1 MGSGLTPRI
10 HDTAAAGFSAG
21 SGAYARGR
29 PSYPQEAIDF
39 LADKIALG
47 PGKKVLDLAAGTG
60 KFTALLVPT
69 GAEVVAVEPVKEMGD
84 QLRSSVPGVDVLE
97 GTAEAVPLP
106 DASVD
111 AVTVA
116 QAFHWFDAPLALA
129 EIARVLNA
137 GGDLAMLWNR
147 RDESVRWVAHMNELI
162 RWHEFNQRSYE
173 TVDWAA
179 AVAASRLYTPLKKST
194 FRYEQVLDRVGLE
207 DRLRS
212 VSYIA
217 AKPEAEREQVVALG
231 MTAVDGMSEPFVLPY
246 NTLVFWCS
254 KRS

>member
-1 MGSGLTPRI
+1 MGRGLTARI
-10 HDTAAAGFSAG
+10 RQEAAAGFSAG
-21 SGAYARGR
+21 SGAYVRGR

-39 LADKIALG
+39 LADKLALG

-69 GAEVVAVEPVKEMGD
+69 GAEIVAVEPVKEMGE
-84 QLRSSVPGVDVLE
+84 QLRSAVAGVDVLE
-97 GTAEAVPLP
+97 GTAETIPLP

-116 QAFHWFDAPLALA
+116 QAFHWFEADAALR
-129 EIARVLNA
+129 EIARVLRS
-137 GGDLAMLWNR
+137 GGGLAMLWNR
-147 RDESVRWVAHMNELI
+147 RDEATAWVARMNELI
-162 RWHEFNQRSYE
+162 RWREFRFGQYDQ
-173 TVDWAA
+173 VDWAEV
-179 AVAASRLYTPLKKST
+179 VASTGLYTPLQEAT
-194 FRYEQVLDRVGLE
+194 FRYEQVLDRAGLE

-217 AKPEAEREQVVALG
+217 SKPEKEREEVVALG
-231 MTAVDGMSEPFVLPY
+231 MAAVDGMDEPFVLPY

>member
-1 MGSGLTPRI
+1 VSKPI

-29 PSYPQEAIDF
+29 PSYPAEAVQF
-39 LADKIALG
+39 LAGELG
-47 PGKKVLDLAAGTG
+47 LEPGARVLDLAAGTG
-60 KFTALLVPT
+60 KFTALLSPT
-69 GAEVVAVEPVKEMGD
+69 GADVVAVEPVKEMAD
-84 QLRSSVPGVDVLE
+84 ELRVAVQGVEVRE
-97 GTAEAVPLP
+97 GTAESIPLD

-116 QAFHWFDAPLALA
+116 QAFHWFDPDPALA
-129 EIARVLNA
+129 EIARVLRA
-137 GGDLAMLWNR
+137 GGGFAMLWNR

-162 RWHEFNQRSYE
+162 RWREFRVGSYDL
-173 TVDWAA
+173 VDWPAL
-179 AVAASRLYTPLKKST
+179 VGRSGLFSPLQSRS
-194 FRYEQVLDRVGLE
+194 FRYEQTLDRKGLE

-217 AKPEAEREQVVALG
+217 AMDEGERESVVALG
-231 MTAVDGMSEPFVLPY
+231 MTAVEGMDEPFVLPY

-254 KRS
+254 KHS

>member
-1 MGSGLTPRI
+1 L
-10 HDTAAAGFSAG
+10 DAV
-21 SGAYARGR
+21 
-29 PSYPQEAIDF
+29 QF
-39 LADKIALG
+39 LAGELGLG

-84 QLRSSVPGVDVLE
+84 ELRSGVEGVEVLE
-97 GTAEAVPLP
+97 GTAEAIPLP

-116 QAFHWFDAPLALA
+116 QAFHWFDHEPALA
-129 EIARVLNA
+129 EIARVLRS
-137 GGDLAMLWNR
+137 GGGLAMVWNR
-147 RDESVRWVAHMNELI
+147 RDESVSWVKRMNELI
-162 RWHEFNQRSYE
+162 RWHEFRYGNYDR
-173 TVDWAA
+173 VDWSEV
-179 AVAASRLYTPLKKST
+179 VAASGLYTPLQSRA
-194 FRYEQVLDRVGLE
+194 FRYEQTLDREGLE
-207 DRLRS
+207 ARVRS

-217 AKPEAEREQVVALG
+217 AMEPTERDEVVALG
-231 MTAVDGMSEPFVLPY
+231 MSAVDGMPEPFVLPY

>member
-1 MGSGLTPRI
+1 MGRRLTPRI

-39 LADKIALG
+39 LADELG
-47 PGKKVLDLAAGTG
+47 LRPGKRVLDLAAGTG

-69 GAEVVAVEPVKEMGD
+69 GADVVAIEPVREMGD
-84 QLRSSVPGVDVLE
+84 ELRSAVAGVEVLE
-97 GTAEAVPLP
+97 GTAEAIPLP

-116 QAFHWFDAPLALA
+116 QAFHWFDAPAALG
-129 EIARVLNA
+129 EIARVLHP
-137 GGDLAMLWNR
+137 GGGLAMIWNR
-147 RDESVRWVAHMNELI
+147 RDESVPWVKRMNELI
-162 RWHEFNQRSYE
+162 HWHEFNFSGYD
-173 TVDWAA
+173 TIDWPDV
-179 AVAASRLYTPLKKST
+179 VASSGLYTPLQQAA
-194 FRYEQVLDRVGLE
+194 FRYEQVLDRDGLE
-207 DRLRS
+207 ARIRS

-217 AKPEAEREQVVALG
+217 AMEQKERDEVVATG
-231 MTAVDGMSEPFVLPY
+231 MRAVEAMAEPFVLPY

>member
-1 MGSGLTPRI
+1 MPRI

-29 PSYPQEAIDF
+29 PSYPLDAVQF
-39 LADKIALG
+39 LAGELGLG
-47 PGKKVLDLAAGTG
+47 PGKKILDLAAGTG

-84 QLRSSVPGVDVLE
+84 ELRSAVDGVEVLE
-97 GTAEAVPLP
+97 GTAEAIPLP

-116 QAFHWFDAPLALA
+116 QAFHWFDHEPALA
-129 EIARVLNA
+129 EIARVLRS
-137 GGDLAMLWNR
+137 GGGLAMAWNR
-147 RDESVRWVAHMNELI
+147 RDESVSWVKRMNELI
-162 RWHEFNQRSYE
+162 RWHEFRYGNYDL
-173 TVDWAA
+173 VDWAEV
-179 AVAASRLYTPLKKST
+179 VAASGLYTPLQSRT
-194 FRYEQVLDRVGLE
+194 FRYEQTLDREGLE
-207 DRLRS
+207 ARVRS

-217 AKPEAEREQVVALG
+217 AMEPTERDEVVALG
-231 MTAVDGMSEPFVLPY
+231 MSAVDGMPEPFVLPY

>member
-1 MGSGLTPRI
+1 VTPRI

-29 PSYPQEAIDF
+29 PSYPTGAVDF
-39 LADKIALG
+39 IAGELGIG
-47 PGKKVLDLAAGTG
+47 PGEKVLDLAAGTG

-69 GAEVVAVEPVKEMGD
+69 GAEVVAVEPVREMGD
-84 QLRSSVPGVDVLE
+84 QLRASVEGVEVLE
-97 GTAEAVPLP
+97 GTAEAIPLP
-106 DASVD
+106 DVSVD

-116 QAFHWFDAPLALA
+116 QAFHWFDADTALI
-129 EIARVLNA
+129 EIARVLRP
-137 GGDLAMLWNR
+137 GRGLAMVWNR
-147 RDESVRWVAHMNELI
+147 RDESVGWVKRMNELI
-162 RWHEFNQRSYE
+162 RWHEFNKSSYD
-173 TVDWAA
+173 TTDWAA
-179 AVAASRLYTPLKKST
+179 VVAATELYTPLQKST
-194 FRYEQVLDRVGLE
+194 FRYEQVLDRSGLE

-217 AKPEAEREQVVALG
+217 AKPEVEREAVVALG
-231 MTAVDGMSEPFVLPY
+231 MTAVDGMDEPFVLPY